1 MIFWSRTAFLTA
13 HLLKW
18 RAQPGRRSRSW
29 EATIRIQR
37 RELARLLADMP
48 SLKAALTGGF
58 EEIYRNGVLLAV
70 ADTNL
75 PEDDFPCT
83 PDFGIDQ
90 LLDEKFLPSKPVA

>member
-1 MIFWSRTAFLTA
+1 
-13 HLLKW
+13 
-18 RAQPGRRSRSW
+18 
-29 EATIRIQR
+29 
-37 RELARLLADMP
+37 MP